1 MYCVDPENVQ
11 NARESLERIYAVMP
25 SAFTFLRE
33 THEMKKEKEKEKE
46 IIYISSESDEDIKD
60 ELPMSTRTPLMN
72 EYEKLVGDYAR
83 LTDDYSKLVAT
94 NKTLDESVSSYQAKF
109 LAEKRLTESLLTQNA
124 NLRISEELYKKQFFA
139 TRDEL
144 AALKRRSTGG
154 SELEAVKQCYLQW
167 TPLINS
173 FGGDYVKF
181 HVWFE
186 DEKKRVDVA
195 IQNLKE
201 QIAVKQKAIDDMIVY
216 ANGKY
221 KELIDEC
228 EKSKKRVAELE
239 NAAKRQAIDHDDI
252 LSYDEAPVLVGKEQ

>member
-1 MYCVDPENVQ
+1 
-11 NARESLERIYAVMP
+11 MP
-25 SAFTFLRE
+25 DAFAFLRE
-33 THEMKKEKEKEKE
+33 THEMKKEKEKE

-83 LTDDYSKLVAT
+83 LTDEYSKLVVT
-94 NKTLDESVSSYQAKF
+94 NKTLDESVSSYQAKY

-144 AALKRRSTGG
+144 AALKRRGTGV
-154 SELEAVKQCYLQW
+154 SELEAVKQCYLRW

-173 FGGDYVKF
+173 FGGDYTKF

-201 QIAVKQKAIDDMIVY
+201 QIAMKQKAIDDMIVY
-216 ANGKY
+216 ANRKY

-239 NAAKRQAIDHDDI
+239 NAAKRQAIDRGGDDDDI
-252 LSYDEAPVLVGKEQ
+252 LSYDEAPVLAGKEQ